1 MFCSLVVYQLLLEN
15 CENCSK
21 LVTPEG
27 HLKKIDV
34 DRFTSNIDPDL
45 LEKERI
51 IRELELELAQ
61 TKLALVESECKNQD
75 LVHQLNSAMVELQ
88 TSKSTWFQKT
98 LTSFKEATAKVNK
111 ENKDGKEMARKD
123 SLN

>member
-1 MFCSLVVYQLLLEN
+1 MEN
-15 CENCSK
+15 CDSCSK

-27 HLKKIDV
+27 RLRKVDIEHL
-34 DRFTSNIDPDL
+34 TSSIDPDL
-45 LEKERI
+45 LEKDRI

-75 LVHQLNSAMVELQ
+75 LVHQLNSAIVELQ

-98 LTSFKEATAKVNK
+98 LTSIKEATAKS
-111 ENKDGKEMARKD
+111 KDNREGKEMSRKD
-123 SLN
+123 SVN

>member
-1 MFCSLVVYQLLLEN
+1 MR
-15 CENCSK
+15 
-21 LVTPEG
+21 
-27 HLKKIDV
+27 KIDIGQ
-34 DRFTSNIDPDL
+34 FTADIDPNV

-98 LTSFKEATAKVNK
+98 LTSFKEVTAKVNK
-111 ENKDGKEMARKD
+111 DNKDGKEMARKD

>member
-1 MFCSLVVYQLLLEN
+1 VYQLLLQN

-27 HLKKIDV
+27 HLRKIDIGQ
-34 DRFTSNIDPDL
+34 FTADIDPNV

-98 LTSFKEATAKVNK
+98 LTSFKEVTAKVNK
-111 ENKDGKEMARKD
+111 DNKDGKEMARKD